1 MEPPCPS
8 VNSHSSL
15 PGLACDKNEG
25 TVLENLPDE
34 TVQVKVERL
43 VRQTQLRGN
52 VILRFEQPK
61 SKFNKG

>member
-1 MEPPCPS
+1 M
-8 VNSHSSL
+8 
-15 PGLACDKNEG
+15 ACDKNEG

-43 VRQTQLRGN
+43 VRQTQLRGK